1 MGYSLLHKGYKCL
14 HSSTGRIYISRDVIF
29 KKTHFPFLNS
39 SPSSSISSQSTE
51 SFMLMVTK
59 FGSAHSPIS
68 TSSIPSLTLPTHF
81 TIPSPIL
88 QNPTQS
94 APIQDTLHPP
104 PVNPISSSIAD
115 TSSASSIR
123 EPTIQLQ
130 SAPTIQPQPTV
141 QPTHPMPTRSKNNI
155 SKPKHHTDGTIR
167 YPSPTALLAEHDF
180 SDSEPTCY
188 STACKFPEWRE
199 AMNKEFDAL
208 LKKKKHGSLFLQR
221 LPPMLLS
228 VSGCFASNRKLMVL

>member
-1 MGYSLLHKGYKCL
+1 
-14 HSSTGRIYISRDVIF
+14 
-29 KKTHFPFLNS
+29 
-39 SPSSSISSQSTE
+39 
-51 SFMLMVTK
+51 MLMVTK

-141 QPTHPMPTRSKNNI
+141 QPTHPMTTRSKNNI
-155 SKPKHHTDGTIR
+155 SKPKHHTNGTIR

-180 SDSEPTCY
+180 NDSEPTCY

-228 VSGCFASNRKLMVL
+228 VSGCFASNGKLMVL